1 MSSESDA
8 SPPPPWDLADV
19 FCGGGLYSFGAHTA
33 GMRVVAAVDSSAD
46 ALQVYKSNFTS
57 PVSCAEVGPGRTDF
71 AFPAP
76 RERLHVH
83 FSPPCQELSSAKRGP
98 RSESGLEMLRWSV
111 EMGTQYESYSVET
124 VHAGATLAF
133 VKAQAAA
140 NPIRVAYGVYNAIN
154 FGAAQTRVRL
164 IIATPAIIRRLNE
177 APVSARISVQDAFR
191 AAGVAIPPGAT
202 HVRNSSPSKDGSN
215 IRPIQGPAFTCCA
228 SRALSFCNAAGQT
241 VLSMRPEHTRVLMG
255 LPNAFRL
262 TGKQCVDQPV
272 LGNGVAFGLA
282 RAIAL
287 AAMGRVITPLTP
299 PPAAKKRG
307 RAEAAGDG
315 SNGNSC
321 CGECC
326 LKAKLQ
332 RAERRIALLSELAA
346 LGAGGVE
353 AV

>member
-1 MSSESDA
+1 
-8 SPPPPWDLADV
+8 
-19 FCGGGLYSFGAHTA
+19 
-33 GMRVVAAVDSSAD
+33 
-46 ALQVYKSNFTS
+46 
-57 PVSCAEVGPGRTDF
+57 
-71 AFPAP
+71 
-76 RERLHVH
+76 
-83 FSPPCQELSSAKRGP
+83 
-98 RSESGLEMLRWSV
+98 
-111 EMGTQYESYSVET
+111 MGTKYHSFSVET
-124 VHAGATLAF
+124 VHTGATLAF
-133 VKAQAAA
+133 AKAQATA
-140 NPIRVAYGVYNAIN
+140 NPARVAYGIYDSVN

-177 APVSARISVQDAFR
+177 APASARVSVEDAFR
-191 AAGVAIPPGAT
+191 AARVAIPAGAT

-228 SRALSFCNAAGQT
+228 SRALSFCNSAGQT

-272 LGNGVAFGLA
+272 LGNGVVFGLA

-287 AAMGRVITPLTP
+287 AAMGRAITPLTP

-307 RAEAAGDG
+307 RAEAAESGGDW

-321 CGECC
+321 CGECWT
-326 LKAKLQ
+326 LKVKLQ
-332 RAERRIALLSELAA
+332 RAERRVALLSELAA
-346 LGAGGVE
+346 LGGADGVE

>member
-1 MSSESDA
+1 
-8 SPPPPWDLADV
+8 
-19 FCGGGLYSFGAHTA
+19 
-33 GMRVVAAVDSSAD
+33 
-46 ALQVYKSNFTS
+46 
-57 PVSCAEVGPGRTDF
+57 
-71 AFPAP
+71 
-76 RERLHVH
+76 
-83 FSPPCQELSSAKRGP
+83 
-98 RSESGLEMLRWSV
+98 
-111 EMGTQYESYSVET
+111 
-124 VHAGATLAF
+124 
-133 VKAQAAA
+133 
-140 NPIRVAYGVYNAIN
+140 
-154 FGAAQTRVRL
+154 
-164 IIATPAIIRRLNE
+164 
-177 APVSARISVQDAFR
+177 
-191 AAGVAIPPGAT
+191 
-202 HVRNSSPSKDGSN
+202 
-215 IRPIQGPAFTCCA
+215 
-228 SRALSFCNAAGQT
+228 
-241 VLSMRPEHTRVLMG
+241 MG